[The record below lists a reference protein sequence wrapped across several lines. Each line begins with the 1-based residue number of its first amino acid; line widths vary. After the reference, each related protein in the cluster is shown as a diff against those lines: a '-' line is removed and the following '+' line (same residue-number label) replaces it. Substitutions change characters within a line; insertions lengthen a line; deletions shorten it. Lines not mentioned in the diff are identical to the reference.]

1 MAFGTATVLTTIGKR
16 ITANRVG
23 VIPAQ
28 GSVIPNAIGFGIPQF
43 CALGVGATTAARTAA
58 VGDTSL
64 SQEVEARVSGTITQS
79 AGSNVFQ
86 VVGTITATAN
96 RAVDEAGLFDVLFT
110 TTSTGAAA
118 AATVLPLAAGF
129 AFATGTVYALNET
142 TPANGAQTI
151 TVTAGGNTTSA
162 TVTALTGAVTS
173 GDRIVQGN
181 LYASAT
187 FPVINLVSANP
198 DSIQFTWQITYA

>member
-1 MAFGTATVLTTIGKR
+1 MAFGTGTVLTTVGKR

-23 VIPAQ
+23 VIPAV
-28 GSVIPNAIGFGIPQF
+28 GAVTPPAIGSSIPQN
-43 CALGVGATTAARTAA
+43 CAMGTGATTAARTAA

-64 SQEVEARVSGTITQS
+64 SNEVEARTVGTITQS

-86 VVGTITATAN
+86 VVGTITATVD
-96 RAVDEAGLFDVLFT
+96 RAVDEAGLFDTSAT

-118 AATVLPLAAGF
+118 AATTLPLASGVF
-129 AFATGTVYALNET
+129 QATGTVYALNNT

-162 TVTALTGAVTS
+162 TVTALTGAVAA
-173 GDRIVQGN
+173 GARISQGN
-181 LYASAT
+181 MYTSAT
-187 FPVINLVSANP
+187 FPVINLVAANP
-198 DSIQFTWQITYA
+198 DSIQFTWQVTYA